1 MCKKSPWVK
10 GMGENRG
17 RWDAGFRSP
26 LLRFLI
32 LHAAVEQCLDPGEH
46 RGQIRGAARSRAACG
61 QGPKPLAGA
70 IGQMA

>member
-1 MCKKSPWVK
+1 MVSL
-10 GMGENRG
+10 M
-17 RWDAGFRSP
+17 
-26 LLRFLI
+26 LIRFICIYLI